1 MRIPFS
7 IDNGAFFFETK
18 KQNKMKKSQWTPTA
32 KEMEGLG
39 FEKDTDPY
47 STLWTFMFYNNAV
60 RWLEQDDKVFLNGG
74 PLYLNSLQE
83 LTSFIN
89 AFKQTSAN

>member
-1 MRIPFS
+1 MKT
-7 IDNGAFFFETK
+7 E
-18 KQNKMKKSQWTPTA
+18 KQNGNIFGNASWGKSIPERWTPTA

-60 RWLEQDDKVFLNGG
+60 RWLEQDDKVFLNGS
-74 PLYLNSLQE
+74 PLYFNSLQE